1 MAKVALIGAGSVV
14 FSKQLTW
21 DILAY
26 PELRDSTI
34 ALHDIDPDRL
44 KTAELIATQLI
55 EKMGSHANMYAT
67 LNRKEALKDAD
78 FVIVMVQVGMFE
90 ATKID
95 FNIPRKYGLKQT
107 IADSYDVG
115 GIFRFLRSFPFYKGL
130 VEDMAEVCP
139 DAYLLNYTNPMA
151 MNMLSIFKMAPQIKA
166 VGLCHS
172 VQGTAGVLANNL
184 DIPFEEL
191 EYRVAGINHQAFF
204 LNLKHKGQDLYPKL
218 SELVSDPE
226 KIKSNENKYNWMTK
240 WDAVRVELFKRLGYY
255 ITESSEH
262 NSEYCQYF
270 IQHDQYIEK
279 YHIPIDEYIRRC
291 EIILAEYERI
301 RKVVHEG
308 GDIDAHLS
316 HEYAGSIVYSLYT
329 GKTFAFNGNV
339 LNTNLITN
347 LPQNMC
353 VEVPCLVDR
362 NGIQPT
368 YIGDLPLQ
376 CAALN
381 RPLVS
386 SAQLAVEAAL
396 TGKKDYVYQAVMMAP
411 HSSSILTLD
420 QIWSMCDDLIEAHG
434 AALPK
439 LS

>member
-44 KTAELIATQLI
+44 KTAELVAKQLV
-55 EKMGSHANMYAT
+55 EKMGSHASLYAT

-78 FVIVMVQVGMFE
+78 YVIVMVQVGMFE

-139 DAYLLNYTNPMA
+139 EAYLLNYTNPMA
-151 MNMLSIFKMAPQIKA
+151 MNMLSVFKMAPQIKA

-172 VQGTAGVLANNL
+172 VQGTAGMLANHL

-191 EYRVAGINHQAFF
+191 DYRVAGINHQAFF
-204 LNLKHKGQDLYPKL
+204 LTLKHKGQDLYPKL
-218 SELVSDPE
+218 KELVSDPE
-226 KIKSNENKYNWMTK
+226 KIKSNESKYNWMTRY
-240 WDAVRVELFKRLGYY
+240 DAVRVELFKRLGYY

-262 NSEYCQYF
+262 NAEYCQYF

-301 RKVVHEG
+301 RKVVREG

-316 HEYAGSIVYSLYT
+316 HEYAGSIIYALHT
-329 GKTFAFNGNV
+329 GKTFSFNGNV

-376 CAALN
+376 CVALN

-386 SAQLAVEAAL
+386 SSQLAVKAAL